1 MFFIK
6 IPLSSLRLLLAFAVP
21 IGICAFSSSA
31 IAETDDLEDTR
42 RLKRLRLFFE
52 SQPLNIILPLGAEEP
67 AEPEPEEEPPAEDI
81 VFGWDPN
88 ANLNLINLM
97 LMAAANAPVNAADID
112 ELVMESALPR
122 AAI

>member
-1 MFFIK
+1 MFRLKSPIT
-6 IPLSSLRLLLAFAVP
+6 SLQLLLTSTILF
-21 IGICAFSSSA
+21 GICSFSIGA
-31 IAETDDLEDTR
+31 IAETDDLEDKR
-42 RLKRLRLFFE
+42 PLKRIRLFFE

-67 AEPEPEEEPPAEDI
+67 AEPEPEDEPPAEDI
-81 VFGWDPN
+81 VFGWEPN

-112 ELVMESALPR
+112 ALVMESALPR